1 MRYLTLP
8 QALEI
13 YQRIAAH
20 FGGAV
25 GILNL
30 GGLESALAQPYMTF
44 DGVELYPTLVEKG
57 AALCFSAIQN
67 HPFVDGNKRTG
78 HALLEMFLALNGFE
92 IVASVDEQVAIIMQM
107 ASGTL
112 SREIFG
118 EWLRGHIHLKDS

>member
-1 MRYLTLP
+1 MMQYLTLN

-13 YQRIAAH
+13 YQRVGLR
-20 FGGAV
+20 FGGAL

-57 AALCFSAIQN
+57 AALCFSLVQN
-67 HPFVDGNKRTG
+67 HPFVDGNKRAG
-78 HALLEMFLALNGFE
+78 HAILAMFLELNGYE

-107 ASGTL
+107 ASGRL
-112 SREIFG
+112 SRETFG
-118 EWLRGHIHLKDS
+118 EWLHGHICPK